1 MMSDFGLPVMAVMI
15 GLILNVPMS
24 KTKNMF
30 LIPTTVYKLSR
41 VDFVD
46 FMSFLLLS
54 NACNCVHVVKEL
66 KLTCMNVSGPILL
79 IP

>member
-30 LIPTTVYKLSR
+30 LTPTTVYKL
-41 VDFVD
+41 DFVD
-46 FMSFLLLS
+46 FISFLLLI
-54 NACNCVHVVKEL
+54 NACNCVHVCNLCIEYL
-66 KLTCMNVSGPILL
+66 WL
-79 IP
+79 